1 MKISVKDKL
10 NQVLH
15 IKKALKKLDT
25 HFVEGCNTKD
35 TILREINNKHREHT
49 FEVKVKLKSLYDET
63 QNLIDRIHEKA
74 STLNVK
80 MLTYFDYIRQEISED
95 IELAREDGESTLII
109 DGTLP
114 DVITKELIAK
124 NNVTIRVNYK
134 FYIFPETIIY
144 LKDERKN

>member
-1 MKISVKDKL
+1 
-10 NQVLH
+10 
-15 IKKALKKLDT
+15 
-25 HFVEGCNTKD
+25 
-35 TILREINNKHREHT
+35 
-49 FEVKVKLKSLYDET
+49 
-63 QNLIDRIHEKA
+63 
-74 STLNVK
+74 